1 MSRIGCTSSA
11 DPGRSGLGSWIF
23 STDHKRIGMLY
34 LCCILSMFAVGVVLG
49 VLMRLELIAPGRSQ
63 RLLISFDFLLP
74 DGRVLAPP
82 ATEWEL
88 GN

>member
-1 MSRIGCTSSA
+1 VRLFVPMLEAGAEIV
-11 DPGRSGLGSWIF
+11 SGP
-23 STDHKRIGMLY
+23 
-34 LCCILSMFAVGVVLG
+34 
-49 VLMRLELIAPGRSQ
+49 LELIAPGRSQ